1 MMRKTGDG
9 KNRVTI
15 IVRIASRLM
24 SKSPFPILILNKY
37 IPDNSLKF
45 IFIVKSIALF
55 SASGK
60 MNWGKALRHYPSC

>member
-45 IFIVKSIALF
+45 IFIVNFYS
-55 SASGK
+55 
-60 MNWGKALRHYPSC
+60 